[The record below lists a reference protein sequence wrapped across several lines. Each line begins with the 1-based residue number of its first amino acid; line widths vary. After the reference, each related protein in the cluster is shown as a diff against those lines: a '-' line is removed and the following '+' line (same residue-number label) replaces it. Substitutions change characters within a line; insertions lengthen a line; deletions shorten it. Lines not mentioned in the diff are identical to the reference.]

1 MKKIIYLLLAFLVL
15 LLVYLS
21 GPKPSEDLVE
31 CTLPVYPSNVKE
43 LQQFLAVKESGHIIK
58 PGNQAQIIWADS
70 VPNRTKIVFLY
81 LHGFGACA
89 YEGMPIHLDIAKKY
103 KANLYLARLAFQGID
118 TSNAMYF
125 LTMNNL
131 WQSAVDAYAMA
142 KQMGDSVIIM
152 STSTGSTLAL
162 MLAARYPEIKGLIN
176 YSPNIRLK
184 DPLAFLID
192 NPWGLQIGR
201 LVIGSDSFNYQL
213 DAEFGKYWYC
223 SYRLEAVVQLERL
236 LETQMIPST
245 FKKVKQPV
253 LNLYYYKDE
262 NHQDQMVNVEK
273 VKWMH
278 GLLATPENKK
288 RIFNVENAGD
298 HILANPIRS
307 KDVSTVFK
315 QTSAFCDEILGLKAD
330 NLNMFKKY

>member
-1 MKKIIYLLLAFLVL
+1 MKKILYLLFAFLVL
-15 LLVYLS
+15 FLAYMS
-21 GPKPSEDLVE
+21 GPKPSEELVE
-31 CTLPVYPSNVKE
+31 YTLPIYPSNLNE
-43 LQQFLAVKESGHIIK
+43 LQQVLKTKESSQQIK
-58 PGNQAQIIWADS
+58 PGNQAQMIWVDS
-70 VPNRTKIVFLY
+70 VPHKTKFAILY

-89 YEGMPIHLDIAKKY
+89 YEGMPIHVDIAKKY

-142 KQMGDSVIIM
+142 RQMGDSVIIM

-184 DPLAFLID
+184 DPMAFLID

-201 LVIGSDSFNYQL
+201 MVIGSDSFNYQL

-223 SYRLEAVVQLERL
+223 SYRLESVVQLERL
-236 LETQMIPST
+236 LESQMLPAT
-245 FKKVKQPV
+245 FEKVKQPV

-273 VKWMH
+273 IKWMH
-278 GLLATPENKK
+278 GLLATPAHKK

-307 KDVSTVFK
+307 KDVATVFK
-315 QTSAFCDEILGLKAD
+315 QTCLFCDEILGLNAH
-330 NLNMFKKY
+330 

>member
-1 MKKIIYLLLAFLVL
+1 MKTISKIGLVFLVL
-15 LLVYLS
+15 VLVYLV
-21 GPKPSEDLVE
+21 GPKPTEKLEEIELPSFSQDLIQIEQVLA
-31 CTLPVYPSNVKE
+31 TKE
-43 LQQFLAVKESGHIIK
+43 KQFLIK
-58 PGNQAQIIWADS
+58 PGNQAQIIWADT
-70 VPNRTKIVFLY
+70 VPQKTKYVILY
-81 LHGFGACA
+81 LHGFGASS
-89 YEGMPIHLDIAKKY
+89 YEGKPIHEQIAKKY
-103 KANLYLARLAFQGID
+103 HANLFLSRLAFQGID

-131 WQSAVDAYAMA
+131 WQSAIESYAMA
-142 KQMGDSVIIM
+142 KQLGDSVIIM

-184 DPLAFLID
+184 DPLAFLLD
-192 NPWGLQIGR
+192 NNWGLQIAR

-223 SYRLEAVVQLERL
+223 AYRLESVVQLEHL
-236 LETQMIPST
+236 LETQMEEAT

-262 NHQDQMVNVEK
+262 AHQDQMVNTEK
-273 VKWMH
+273 IKWMH
-278 GLLATPENKK
+278 ELLATPSALK
-288 RIFNVENAGD
+288 RIVNIENAGD

-307 KDVSTVFK
+307 KDIQKVFAE
-315 QTSAFCDEILGLKAD
+315 TSNFCEQILGLKP
-330 NLNMFKKY
+330 F